1 MVEVFKTNVHNPDAA
16 KQIIKNLAKLSS
28 RYKANFDLEDCD
40 KILRVEASHI
50 APVDIDRVITIVKSA
65 NFEIEVMY

>member
-40 KILRVEASHI
+40 KILRLEARHI
-50 APVDIDRVITIVKSA
+50 APIDIDRVISTVKNA
-65 NFEIEVMY
+65 NFEIEVMC